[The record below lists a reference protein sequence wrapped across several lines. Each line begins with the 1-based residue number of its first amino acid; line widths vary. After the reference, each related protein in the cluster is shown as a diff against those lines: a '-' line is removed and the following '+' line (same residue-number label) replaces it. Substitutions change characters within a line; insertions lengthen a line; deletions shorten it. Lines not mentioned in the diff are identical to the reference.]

1 MEARMSEAVTTTDHD
16 KIRRWVEEREGRPA
30 VVRTSGSGGL
40 LRIDFGEPEENLE
53 ELSWDEFFEIFDDND
68 LAFLHQN
75 RTSDGNTSRFHKFV
89 ERGK

>member
-1 MEARMSEAVTTTDHD
+1 MSEAVTTTDHD